1 MSNKY
6 KISTARLAEIIRE
19 EYASIIQEVHGKE
32 LAEKKKK
39 KFPDLTGDGEVTQAD
54 ILKAR
59 GVDLNKGKD
68 KGDDSDDDKEAETKS
83 DKKKEAKKE
92 SVQSLKDLIQQEIA
106 KL

>member
-39 KFPDLTGDGEVTQAD
+39 KQFPDLTGDGEVTQKD

-59 GVDLNKGKD
+59 GVDLE
-68 KGDDSDDDKEAETKS
+68 GDDSDDDEETETKS

>member
-32 LAEKKKK
+32 LSEKKKK

-59 GVDLNKGKD
+59 GVPLE
-68 KGDDSDDDKEAETKS
+68 GDDSDDDEETEAKS
-83 DKKKEAKKE
+83 DKKKKAKKE

>member
-32 LAEKKKK
+32 LEEKKKK
-39 KFPDLTGDGEVTQAD
+39 KFPDLTGDGEVTRAD
-54 ILKAR
+54 ILKGR
-59 GVDLNKGKD
+59 GVDLE
-68 KGDDSDDDKEAETKS
+68 GDDSDDDEETETKS

>member
-32 LAEKKKK
+32 LEEKK
-39 KFPDLTGDGEVTQAD
+39 KFPDLTGDGKVTRAD
-54 ILKAR
+54 ILKGR
-59 GVDLNKGKD
+59 GVDLE
-68 KGDDSDDDKEAETKS
+68 GDDSEDDEETETKS

>member
-39 KFPDLTGDGEVTQAD
+39 KKFPDLTGDGKVTRAD
-54 ILKAR
+54 ILKGR
-59 GVDLNKGKD
+59 GVDLE
-68 KGDDSDDDKEAETKS
+68 GDDSDDDEETETKS